1 MFGGKREEVRGKK
14 SPMSQFATEVK
25 LFGKWSYEDVEV
37 RRATASAARMS
48 TLTRERF
55 I

>member
-1 MFGGKREEVRGKK
+1 MAVAPAEI
-14 SPMSQFATEVK
+14 K

-37 RRATASAARMS
+37 RRATASAARKS

>member
-1 MFGGKREEVRGKK
+1 MAVAPAEI
-14 SPMSQFATEVK
+14 K

-37 RRATASAARMS
+37 RCANASAARMS
-48 TLTRERF
+48 TLTRGRF